1 VVALALSRLALW
13 PRWLPLSR
21 PPHPAGSGFRAGRP
35 RRRFWLLGLL
45 AITCL
50 LPIVGGLS
58 GCSGGGNL
66 KENQVQG
73 AYQAYESGAAAM
85 LSADYESAQA
95 SYAAA
100 VAAGGL
106 SPDLLEEA
114 ALGQAECL
122 VRLGR
127 FAEAQRPLEL
137 LGDQT
142 SQPGRW
148 WFWRGRVYAGLGD
161 TASAQQAAATG
172 KQLDPRFKPPSL

>member
-1 VVALALSRLALW
+1 MFDLALVRMFCGLRRLV
-13 PRWLPLSR
+13 PLSWVGVCA
-21 PPHPAGSGFRAGRP
+21 PSSTQH
-35 RRRFWLLGLL
+35 RRRWFS
-45 AITCL
+45 TL
-50 LPIVGGLS
+50 LPWAGPVLLIAAGGPA

-73 AYQAYESGAAAM
+73 AYQAYESAAAAM
-85 LSADYESAQA
+85 SAADYESAQA

-114 ALGQAECL
+114 VLGQAECL

-127 FAEAQRPLEL
+127 FAEAQQPLEL
-137 LGDQT
+137 LGEQT

-148 WFWRGRVYAGLGD
+148 WFWQGQVYEGLGD
-161 TASAQQAAATG
+161 AAAARQAAGTG